1 MQPTVLKTENRSG
14 RKNITTGKWT
24 RESSSS
30 GGGPLCLCA
39 QVDGSSHSVFSF
51 FFTTRR
57 LATSGLSSKNFSF
70 FIFLVISSSSFFLFL
85 DVIKPFVNAITCVY
99 RETS

>member
-70 FIFLVISSSSFFLFL
+70 FIFFSYFELFIFSF
-85 DVIKPFVNAITCVY
+85 
-99 RETS
+99 S

>member
-1 MQPTVLKTENRSG
+1 MQPTVLKTENCSG

-51 FFTTRR
+51 FTTRR

-70 FIFLVISSSSFFLFL
+70 FIFFSYFELFIFSF
-85 DVIKPFVNAITCVY
+85 
-99 RETS
+99 S